1 MKQKWEQ
8 LAAKIDLM
16 SLRER
21 VILFG
26 VISLAI
32 IMLFNSLVIDPQ
44 FAKQKML
51 ADKIKQEQQQIS
63 AIQQEIAQRVAGK
76 SVDPDADTKRRLAS
90 AQQQLAQIDASL
102 QEVQKNLVK
111 PEKMAFLL
119 EAILKRNTKLQLVSL
134 KSLPATNVIEAAGS
148 SGFMGKVNAAVGA
161 VTGAV
166 GALTTAV
173 TNSAKPDESAGGAI
187 YKHEVEIVL
196 QGNYLDM
203 LSYMRELEN
212 LPEQVYWS
220 NAKMTVQEYPKASLS
235 LNLFTLSLDKKW
247 LNL

>member
-8 LAAKIDLM
+8 LAARIDLM

-32 IMLFNSLVIDPQ
+32 IMLFNSLVIDAQ

-76 SVDPDADTKRRLAS
+76 SVDPDADTKRRLAG
-90 AQQQLAQIDASL
+90 AGQQLAQIDASL
-102 QEVQKNLVK
+102 QAVQKNLVK

-119 EAILKRNTKLQLVSL
+119 EGILKRNTKLQLVSL
-134 KSLPATNVIEAAGS
+134 KSLPATNVIDAAAGS
-148 SGFMGKVNAAVGA
+148 GFMAKVNAAVGVVTAA
-161 VTGAV
+161 VTSTVSHQPEAV
-166 GALTTAV
+166 A
-173 TNSAKPDESAGGAI
+173 DGGI

-203 LSYMRELEN
+203 LSYMRELES

-220 NAKMTVQEYPKASLS
+220 KGKMTVLEYPKASLQ

>member
-8 LAAKIDLM
+8 LAARIDLM

-51 ADKIKQEQQQIS
+51 ADKIKQEQQQINS
-63 AIQQEIAQRVAGK
+63 IQQEIAQRVAGNR
-76 SVDPDADTKRRLAS
+76 VDPDADIKRRLAA

-102 QEVQKNLVK
+102 QQVQKNLVK

-119 EAILKRNTKLQLVSL
+119 EGILKRNLKLQLVSL

-148 SGFMGKVNAAVGA
+148 SGFMAKVNAAVGA
-161 VTGAV
+161 VTAAV
-166 GALTTAV
+166 S
-173 TNSAKPDESAGGAI
+173 NSTKPDESGVGGAI

-220 NAKMTVQEYPKASLS
+220 KGKMTVLEYPKANLT